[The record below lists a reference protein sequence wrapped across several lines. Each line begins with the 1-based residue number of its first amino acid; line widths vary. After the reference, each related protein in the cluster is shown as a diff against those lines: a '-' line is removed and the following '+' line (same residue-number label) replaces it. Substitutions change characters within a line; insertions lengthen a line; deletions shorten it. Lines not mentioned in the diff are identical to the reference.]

1 MAEEILRVMV
11 SNIFERRGFR
21 MKRRGVLIGFI
32 MIVTLVPSIVFGAV
46 ELKFANYFPVPAQ
59 QSKICQ
65 EFIKDLE
72 ARSGGELK
80 IRLFTAGTLLSAP
93 KIYDGVVEGIADIGF
108 SNISYTFGRFRM
120 TEALDLPVG
129 FPNAWVSNH
138 VANDWYRQFKPK
150 EWDKIHMLSMHT
162 SPVNVILTASK
173 PIYKME
179 DLKGVTLRG
188 QGFIAEV
195 VSALGAT
202 PRSIPMPEAY
212 EAMQKKVIEGL
223 MIPMETLRA
232 FRLAEV
238 SKYVTECWPIGE
250 VYTFYLIMNKDTW
263 NKLPPKIQKII
274 NEYPFEEK
282 LATMWNE
289 IDIDGKKLGMEKGL
303 KFIELSPDQVKR
315 WKNAVEPVLDKY
327 VKSMT
332 DAGYPTKEIRES
344 INYIRMRT
352 EYWLKKQEESGIK
365 SSTGPA
371 KVRLAQ

>member
-1 MAEEILRVMV
+1 
-11 SNIFERRGFR
+11 
-21 MKRRGVLIGFI
+21 MKRRGVLISFI

>member
-1 MAEEILRVMV
+1 MMVM
-11 SNIFERRGFR
+11 I
-21 MKRRGVLIGFI
+21 
-32 MIVTLVPSIVFGAV
+32 PSIVWGV
-46 ELKFANYFPVPAQ
+46 TELKFVNYFPVPAR
-59 QSKICQ
+59 QSKICE

-80 IRLFTAGTLLSAP
+80 IRFFPAGTLLTAP

-108 SNISYTFGRFRM
+108 SNLSYTFGRFRVS
-120 TEALDLPVG
+120 EALDLPLG
-129 FPNAWVSNH
+129 FPNAWVANH
-138 VANDWYRQFKPK
+138 VANDFFKQFKPK

-162 SPVNVILTASK
+162 SPVNVVLTATK
-173 PIYKME
+173 PVNKIE
-179 DLKGVTLRG
+179 DLKGMTIRG

-202 PRSIPMPEAY
+202 SRAIPMPEAY

-238 SKYVTECWPIGE
+238 SKYITECWPIGQ

-263 NKLPPKIQKII
+263 NKLPDNLKKVF

-282 LATMWNE
+282 LAAMWNDV
-289 IDIDGKKLGMEKGL
+289 DIDGKKLAMEKGIT
-303 KFIELSPDQVKR
+303 FIELSREEITK
-315 WKNAVEPVLDKY
+315 WKKAVEPVLDTY
-327 VKSMT
+327 VKKMVES
-332 DAGYPTKEIRES
+332 GYNVKETRES
-344 INYIRMRT
+344 INYARVRIEHWTKRQ
-352 EYWLKKQEESGIK
+352 KESGVK

-371 KVRLAQ
+371 EVRLK